1 MNLKRLFKNNLFVS
15 LSTTFLTRGI
25 VAIGSYVFMVI
36 IGRLY
41 GAEGVGVFAL
51 AQGITVGTVSMLARS
66 GMHIAL
72 MRDVGRFKEQPESMV
87 YLKWALKRAFW
98 VSAALSLLVII
109 GRYLLQN
116 VFNSPTL
123 AMVIVGNAVATI
135 PFTISYTMAGF
146 FKGIRKP
153 ATALMQENGMVA
165 IWASGLILLFHHGL
179 NYQGIVMVSWVY
191 AIGAWI
197 VMLQGFWKIYRWKQK
212 NGWKKAP
219 IETTIS
225 KKEFMSTSRN
235 FFALNLTTY
244 MQNRLNTLIAG
255 FLLSSKDLGL
265 FTSSQQIGRLINF
278 ILMVINAVF
287 PARFSTLYFEGK
299 LNALQKLAKQSS
311 LISIVLSLPII
322 IVCLLFTEWILSMFG
337 KSFHEAVP
345 LLRIVAIG
353 QLINISTGSV
363 GYLLNMTKNEKLNR
377 NIALVNAVVGI
388 ILYVVLSK
396 YLGAF
401 GAAIALSVVLIM
413 QNLASLYYVWRKLG
427 IWVMPLPN
435 VFKIIGVKTEKN
447 E

>member
-1 MNLKRLFKNNLFVS
+1 MNLKRMLKNNLFTS

-25 VAIGSYVFMVI
+25 VAVGSYVFMVI
-36 IGRLY
+36 VGRLY

-51 AQGITVGTVSMLARS
+51 AQSITVGTVSMLARS

-72 MRDVGRFKEQPESMV
+72 MRDIGRFKDHPESMV

-98 VSAALSLLVII
+98 VSLILSLLVII

-116 VFNSPTL
+116 IFNSPIL
-123 AMVIVGNAVATI
+123 SAVIVGNALATV
-135 PFTISYTMAGF
+135 PFTLSYTMAGF

-153 ATALMQENGMVA
+153 STALMQENGMVA
-165 IWASGLILLFHHGL
+165 IWTSGLVLLFHYVI

-191 AIGAWI
+191 ALGAWI
-197 VMLQGFWKIYRWKQK
+197 VMLQGFWKIYKWKLK
-212 NGWKKAP
+212 NGWKQDPVK
-219 IETTIS
+219 TTIS
-225 KKEFMSTSRN
+225 KKEFMSTSGN
-235 FFALNLTTY
+235 FFALNFTTY
-244 MQNRLNTLIAG
+244 MQNRLNILIAG

-278 ILMVINAVF
+278 ILIVINAVF
-287 PARFSTLYFEGK
+287 PARFSSLYYEEKF
-299 LNALQKLAKQSS
+299 NALQKLAKQSS

-322 IVCLLFTEWILSMFG
+322 IVCLLFPEWVLSMFG
-337 KSFHEAVP
+337 KGFHEAVP
-345 LLRIVAIG
+345 ILRIIAIG
-353 QLINISTGSV
+353 QFINISTGSV

-396 YLGAF
+396 YLGAL
-401 GAAIALSVVLIM
+401 GAAIALSVVLIV
-413 QNLASLYYVWRKLG
+413 QNLAALYYVWRKLG